1 MASNNFNH
9 EYVMPDLIEIRDRK
23 NSVKSSVIKRW
34 NVHFMTKEEIE
45 AQQNLQ
51 NMTEATAS
59 AEEDLA
65 KAEAEAEELRLAQE
79 IFERLEREAA
89 ADKEKE
95 LEEQRMAYAMAN
107 GELDS
112 SMYNET
118 TGSYSGAYGKGPVDD
133 ETKAQLAAIM
143 SNNGHDLNDVFARA
157 EAEISNQASGVD
169 ALLADNEDLPLG
181 DIPED
186 FDPEA
191 EMAALAEQAL
201 FDETSD
207 TVSEE

>member
-1 MASNNFNH
+1 MANYNK
-9 EYVMPDLIEIRDRK
+9 EYEMPDLIEIRDRK
-23 NSVKSSVIKRW
+23 NSVQSSVIKRW

-51 NMTEATAS
+51 NQQEALEDS
-59 AEEDLA
+59 AEDLA

-112 SMYNET
+112 SLYNET
-118 TGSYSGAYGKGPVDD
+118 TGSYSGAYGMKPMDD
-133 ETKAQLAAIM
+133 DTKAQLDAIM
-143 SNNGHDLNDVFARA
+143 NNNGHDLNDVFARA
-157 EAEISNQASGVD
+157 EAEMENQKSGVD
-169 ALLADNEDLPLG
+169 ALLSDNGDLPVG

-186 FDPEA
+186 FDPDA